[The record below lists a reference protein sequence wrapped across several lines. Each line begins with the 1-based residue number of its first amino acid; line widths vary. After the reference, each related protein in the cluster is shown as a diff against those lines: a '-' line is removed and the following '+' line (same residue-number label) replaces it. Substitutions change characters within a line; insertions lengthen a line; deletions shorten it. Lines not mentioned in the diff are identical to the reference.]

1 MSHPLYNPY
10 APGNQSSTQGQY
22 GLSSIPAERDPR
34 MTSSRL
40 GPGSSFNSPVTSSG
54 TPANSGGILP
64 SLLPQSMNYRPEQS
78 RAIIDENIERSI
90 DMHISRAREEVRLLG
105 KPMHQPIDQG
115 TRFAS
120 TQRNEFLSSGT
131 GMVSYQ
137 MSSTSASLGHRQS
150 GVESGSSSLDWSSN
164 YNRPTADTPSKL
176 YPSSASSN
184 YASCGDGR
192 FSASSERECDMQS
205 IPGLGDFDYQ
215 VPEKKPAAPTEPN
228 RPKYTSESAS
238 NILQH
243 FGLEKEDLEHLISY
257 PEDQITPANLP
268 FILRQIC
275 IEKNKRTSPAVQSK
289 PCPNPQPT
297 RSVSGMNS
305 HSLSSSGGAGM
316 RQEEMSSAGL
326 QQSKVIDYG
335 HTGKYTGAVG
345 DEIGRTGSS
354 KANSGGSGSMLQM
367 DTYDSSRHIREP
379 LQKNTTEVKSSAL
392 GSSRDQASSVS
403 SLSSWYSSIMSSVA
417 SPSNDQTRQLQTQPK
432 QTSQTVLSSFSLP
445 KKDTDIRV
453 LKSEAPKPLPLKEP
467 EVERQST
474 LKTQPPPTL
483 YRGVHPSRPGLVVI
497 GSNDASGAK
506 GTSKTQGQGST
517 VAQQMKKQQPMQ
529 QKQPMQKQPVQQ
541 MQMQKQPVQ
550 QMQKQPVQQM
560 QMQKQPVQQM
570 QMQKQPVQQMQKQ
583 PVLHTGQAMWPPVFS
598 AATSVPPASQIPSIA
613 NAMQRPLFIPGGP
626 HPNAIPPALPQPI
639 PGLMNLTHLTPPP
652 SNSQPPAKRAVSK
665 GLPTA
670 AMMHD
675 YAAATP
681 RIFPH
686 TCTLCKKECTRMKD
700 WISHQ
705 NTSLHLESCKLLR
718 KQFPEWDGEIALRPS
733 AAGKDAKPSP
743 SSSLQ
748 ASQHRQ
754 QKVRHGSRSRSH
766 SSSPRCRGSEGRRE
780 KRGSRSRSPHKS
792 RYTRRSRS
800 RSRSPWYERPTSSR
814 YRSRS
819 RSPERRSSPRRRD
832 EKRSSPRRRDDRRS
846 SPRRSRERQSSPR
859 RSDEKRSGSRR
870 SDQSRSPQRK
880 NSSSA
885 EILTR
890 KLLKSSAV
898 QSLSKHSDLEAV
910 VKTLAPALLAEL
922 AKMKPSSS
930 STASSSSSSSTAK
943 KELPKKPCKAKLSL
957 QKSKA
962 SSFTMTK
969 SGKSSP
975 PTMVKLQGI
984 RSSISHNDV
993 LAAVEHFGK
1002 TKSVVLF
1009 RSKLEAIVCFEKE
1022 EDAKKLKSVES
1033 LDVKGMPITVVREQE
1048 TVSNEQ
1054 KKPPQKKPATSS
1066 VSTSQTTTEKVLLPT
1081 PNMPP
1086 LKGPKKPSSLPS
1098 GAKKATTGKLTNQ
1111 KSAAKGSVKGPTTV
1125 TKAKVLVSKAK
1136 NVSKRQTTKMATKAV
1151 KMVKTG
1157 KLPAKRAVKK
1167 AMVMQKKSTTPE
1179 NQLDVENSKPKE
1191 SETKVQEDV
1200 TKDTADVEKAN
1211 VPVFEPKHQAEL
1223 GKANDAEDA
1232 EPMEIGEIRVEVAEP
1247 MEVASCAE
1255 GQGEKPTTTEAVPAT
1270 TEAVPATTEVVPATA
1285 EVVPAT
1291 SEAVPAT
1298 TEAVPATAEA
1308 PGNLPDN
1315 SSENQPPNS
1324 TVETLPTETVLP
1336 HVQQSTLSEPE
1347 STAQGPETKTEAT
1360 HLQQQAAG
1368 SLTEVTVEAKLPDE
1382 RVETTLC
1389 SSAFVRTRSEH
1400 QGKKKISLTTEEMVK
1415 RYMHPSRIA
1424 CLKLDSSSYSPKF
1437 KSLRHMQLLVTNLP
1451 EYYDGCYTEKDLANL
1466 LMPFGFQ
1473 YADDSIVVVPQACM
1487 AFVMMPNM
1495 NDYGN
1500 ILKASVRKGFF
1511 LRSFKLDFH
1520 AVANCIRTTPL
1531 GFYRWLIKHVRSTG
1545 MDDGSKT
1552 IFLKNISWSESN
1564 QLREDLKK
1572 INSVQ
1577 NFLPLLNKVFI
1588 EFEST
1593 HDADRLGVW
1602 LSLLKQPPG
1611 YEVHR
1616 LKIPYTSGTSLPP
1629 RHPENALPDS
1639 KNALDGATIPPIK
1652 CSIPDASVGPF
1663 WVTMRTSPFLF
1674 PTVSPWFIIP
1684 DYLTVT
1690 GKEDIE
1696 KASGRGSM
1704 IPTIMLTGLP
1714 EKNYKHEDV
1723 AKLVWRYFPK
1733 QNLHSLYYN
1742 VMVLTLQRRAFVF
1755 FPDWTTCCDFV
1766 RDHITKPVSV
1776 VGCRLTVHIVLE
1788 HMYPESSEE
1797 MMYTT
1802 LMKWSNAGV
1811 PEPTSLEERLLCV
1824 EVSEAS
1830 VDVVRTVIEEVA
1842 TIATFVGFLSLANRI
1857 CIEMADSS
1865 GVTKVVEKYNTWS
1878 KVQRVECLESLKQRL
1893 QDSSEITLNFEPDTI
1908 NVKAEPPAVKC
1919 QTQHPSSEL
1928 LDNGSQPA
1936 LQTSDPAGSTI
1947 SEPTTAG
1954 PSATA
1959 ASDVAME
1966 EDCEKPGT
1974 EIAMDSTVDPEANE
1988 DVEKAEV
1995 KGEEGSITTSIS
2007 TADVTSTS
2015 AVSSVNTVPAAS
2027 SPDASS
2033 PATTVLMP
2041 EANFAKLP
2049 QISTDIFQAVV
2060 AAVRN
2065 HRLTRDS
2072 KSQREEKKISSKSNT
2087 SSVTAKA
2094 EDSPKRKCEDEFIN
2108 DNPSSDA
2115 YLFEEQDFNIDDFVT
2130 IDEVGDDDVG
2140 DTSPKPQRS
2149 YSSRHSP
2156 RAKRERQSSGVSS
2169 VGKRTSTRYSKD
2181 SKSSA
2186 SPSLSSP
2193 KLTKGSSSSS
2203 YVSPKKSKDSSEPTK
2218 SPTKPSAASPS
2229 SPGQKTQHSKTKSP
2243 AKASNTASSGCRTR
2257 SSAAAQEMEKIT
2269 SMATVKASVET
2280 HSEPLIEEA
2289 TDTESTVAMSD
2300 HTVSAEGFAAKT
2312 VESETK
2318 IETSSEKH
2326 PPLQGHGLELSQ
2338 SQSLEVDVHVNTCK
2352 GRKKTKEDGKEDNV
2366 EKHTEGEGDN
2376 SEKYQ
2381 ILGSL
2386 DEQTDEQMNDAD
2398 QDGTSEVQPTVP
2410 EGGQTLHE
2418 ESFQVLDSVDNKGK
2432 ARPREYSEMEIDS
2445 SFQMVDSVSQDQAD
2459 TGQEDSHQVQDDGS
2473 TVKQVSEE
2481 AAIPAGD
2488 KSDKD
2493 SVDKDQETN
2502 NVDQVLD
2509 TGSKQAP
2516 RDNGDGK
2523 TGEEEDEVKGKMRSA
2538 ESCKAFKDVENPD
2551 GRIPNED
2558 QLLQDTDNKDTL
2570 ETFEILDS
2578 IDDQSATEDDSQ
2590 TLGTPSDQISK
2601 EDSRP
2606 MEVEEDA
2613 YQVID
2618 SVEDQPTTTET
2629 ESETDNAGKRKRG
2642 ETTARKDDRPSRRSG
2657 HATTAS
2663 KSEEKEKSPKKPDR
2677 TVKRYE
2683 TRTRMDTT
2691 AGVSKKDKEVNEE
2704 MVYEIVDS
2712 FEDKPV
2718 QDVAATETSGRRRSA
2733 RGKKEDKMTLNLT
2746 EASKT
2751 PEEATYEILDSVEDE
2766 TANDEPLVT
2775 TRSTRGKRE
2784 RATRKDTPD
2793 ETTMKEDTP
2802 TKMRHTPARESQEQ
2816 NRERSPKK
2824 EEKAPLKE
2832 STPSKKSDDDIKEEI
2847 DWDATYEVFDSVE
2860 DEVVKADR
2868 PATRRKGKRGRQKK
2882 DVKTTMKDTSK
2893 EGEKVADEEEATYQI
2908 LDSVEDE
2915 VVNDQPPTGQSDEK
2929 NSNNS
2934 DEQTR
2939 KSEPLAGAP
2948 KTEEEEEPMYQI
2960 IDSLEDDQG
2969 QEELTATENKTTDE
2983 KKKKE
2988 EASAEKEDTP
2998 TRGATV
3004 VEASEKVVVMEE
3016 TPYQIVDDSEET
3028 NGRPSPAEGSV
3039 TGNKKVDKSTTK
3051 TQSATAVLEIGSK
3064 SPGKDDVTGTLVNLD
3079 QVSEEEDDYP
3089 DDTAE
3094 EEELRKRQAA
3104 AKEKLVA
3111 KEREAR
3117 RTREREERRTREREE
3132 RRTREREERERKSRS
3147 NSRAGGGET
3156 RRAKE
3161 RGREKGESLEVD
3173 AKELVTLDEVGAD
3186 EAGEERAPESREL
3199 DGEITEGELQALV
3212 TLDEFVE
3219 EEEEDGE
3226 AEQSTLETRPPSQED
3241 ESEDFLNSETL
3252 VTLDEAGDDEE
3263 EKPDEENS
3271 EKTSCTVKHNTV
3283 MEESLNFVT
3292 LDEVGVVEEEEEK
3305 EAVKTR
3311 TRGRGKKRT
3320 RQTPVRK
3327 STRGKTVT
3335 AIDEREQEL
3344 EPTSTDVLPPTLL
3357 DASSSLDNDPS
3368 TLSSDGQPEIQKTEV
3383 EAASPADMEA
3393 ASAGQE
3399 LQPEHPENQTLEGCV
3414 EEGEQEKKEGRSRA
3428 DLKVVSKLRREP
3440 VGPEAKRSRSQSPCV
3455 VIDVKLPPFKPNNP
3469 LGQEFVVPKS
3479 GYFCNLCSVFYLNE
3493 STAKDLH
3500 CSSQRHY
3507 DNLQKHYQKP
3517 SRSSKQSS
3525 QGYVSD

>member
-10 APGNQSSTQGQY
+10 GPGNQSSNQGQY

-34 MTSSRL
+34 MGSSHL
-40 GPGSSFNSPVTSSG
+40 GPGSSFNSPGASSG
-54 TPANSGGILP
+54 TPANSGGMHP

-115 TRFAS
+115 TRFTS

-137 MSSTSASLGHRQS
+137 MSSTSPSLGHRQS

-164 YNRPTADTPSKL
+164 YNRPTADNPSKL
-176 YPSSASSN
+176 YSSSASSN
-184 YASCGDGR
+184 YASGGDGR
-192 FSASSERECDMQS
+192 FSASSERERDMQS

-275 IEKNKRTSPAVQSK
+275 IEKNKRTSTVVQSK
-289 PCPNPQPT
+289 PQPQPT
-297 RSVSGMNS
+297 RSVSGMDS
-305 HSLSSSGGAGM
+305 HSLSRSGGAGM

-354 KANSGGSGSMLQM
+354 KANSGGSGSLLQM
-367 DTYDSSRHIREP
+367 DTYDSSRHLREP
-379 LQKNTTEVKSSAL
+379 LQKNTTEAKSSAL

-403 SLSSWYSSIMSSVA
+403 SLSSWYSSIVSSVA
-417 SPSNDQTRQLQTQPK
+417 SPSNDPTKQLQTQHKP
-432 QTSQTVLSSFSLP
+432 TSQTVLSSFSLP

-453 LKSEAPKPLPLKEP
+453 LKSEAPKPVPLKEP

-497 GSNDASGAK
+497 GSNDASGTK

-517 VAQQMKKQQPMQ
+517 VAEQMKKQQPMQ
-529 QKQPMQKQPVQQ
+529 QKQPIQ
-541 MQMQKQPVQ
+541 QMQKQPVQ
-550 QMQKQPVQQM
+550 QMQKQP
-560 QMQKQPVQQM
+560 
-570 QMQKQPVQQMQKQ
+570 MQKQPVQQMQKQ
-583 PVLHTGQAMWPPVFS
+583 PVLQTGQAMWPPVFS
-598 AATSVPPASQIPSIA
+598 AATSVLPASQIPSIT

-626 HPNAIPPALPQPI
+626 HLNAIPQALPQPI

-665 GLPTA
+665 GLPTS

-686 TCTLCKKECTRMKD
+686 TCTLCNKECTRMKD

-718 KQFPEWDGEIALRPS
+718 KQYPEWDGEIALRPS
-733 AAGKDAKPSP
+733 AGGKDAKASS

-748 ASQHRQ
+748 TSQHRQ

-766 SSSPRCRGSEGRRE
+766 SSSPRRCHGSEGRRE
-780 KRGSRSRSPHKS
+780 KRSSRSRSPHKS

-832 EKRSSPRRRDDRRS
+832 EKRSSPRRRDDRRL

-859 RSDEKRSGSRR
+859 RSDEKRTGSRR

-880 NSSSA
+880 NSSNA

-930 STASSSSSSSTAK
+930 PTASSSSSSSTAK

-1009 RSKLEAIVCFEKE
+1009 RSKLEAIVCFEKA

-1033 LDVKGMPITVVREQE
+1033 LDVKGMLITVVREQE

-1054 KKPPQKKPATSS
+1054 KKPPQKKPASSS
-1066 VSTSQTTTEKVLLPT
+1066 VSTSQTATKKVLLPT

-1086 LKGPKKPSSLPS
+1086 LKGPKKPLSLPS
-1098 GAKKATTGKLTNQ
+1098 GAKKATTGKLANQ

-1136 NVSKRQTTKMATKAV
+1136 NVSTRQTTKMATKAA

-1157 KLPAKRAVKK
+1157 NRAEKRAVIKAMAMQKK
-1167 AMVMQKKSTTPE
+1167 AMVMQKKTTTQSE
-1179 NQLDVENSKPKE
+1179 NQLEVENSKPKE
-1191 SETKVQEDV
+1191 SETKVQGDV
-1200 TKDTADVEKAN
+1200 PKDTADVEKAN

-1232 EPMEIGEIRVEVAEP
+1232 EPMEIGEIGVEVAEP

-1255 GQGEKPTTTEAVPAT
+1255 GQGEKP
-1270 TEAVPATTEVVPATA
+1270 ATA
-1285 EVVPAT
+1285 
-1291 SEAVPAT
+1291 
-1298 TEAVPATAEA
+1298 EAVPATAEA
-1308 PGNLPDN
+1308 VPATAEALPATAEALPATAEALPATAEALPATAEAVTTTATAVSMTAEAVPTTTEAPGNLPGN
-1315 SSENQPPNS
+1315 SSENQPPNG
-1324 TVETLPTETVLP
+1324 TVENLPTETVLP

-1347 STAQGPETKTEAT
+1347 STAQGPETKTEAS

-1368 SLTEVTVEAKLPDE
+1368 SLTEVAVEAKLPDE
-1382 RVETTLC
+1382 RVETKTMEKDAVTEVKRQKKTPMTL
-1389 SSAFVRTRSEH
+1389 
-1400 QGKKKISLTTEEMVK
+1400 EEMVK
-1415 RYMHPSRIA
+1415 WYMHPSRIA

-1437 KSLRHMQLLVTNLP
+1437 KSLRNMQLLITNLP
-1451 EYYDGCYTEKDLANL
+1451 EYYDGCYTEKDLADL
-1466 LMPFGFQ
+1466 LVPFGFQ
-1473 YADDSIVVVPQACM
+1473 YADDNIIVVPQACM

-1520 AVANCIRTTPL
+1520 AVSNSIRMTPL
-1531 GFYRWLIKHVRSTG
+1531 EFYRWLNKHVHYNKV
-1545 MDDGSKT
+1545 DDGSKT
-1552 IFLKNISWSESN
+1552 IFIKNISWSESN

-1572 INSVQ
+1572 INSVKH
-1577 NFLPLLNKVFI
+1577 FLPLLNKVFI

-1616 LKIPYTSGTSLPP
+1616 LKMPYTSCTSLPP
-1629 RHPENALPDS
+1629 RHPEKALPDS
-1639 KNALDGATIPPIK
+1639 KNALDSTIPPIK
-1652 CSIPDASVGPF
+1652 YSIPDASVGPF

-1684 DYLTVT
+1684 EYLTVR
-1690 GKEDIE
+1690 GEEDLE
-1696 KASGRGSM
+1696 KASGRDSM
-1704 IPTIMLTGLP
+1704 IPAIMLTGLP
-1714 EKNYKHEDV
+1714 EENYKHEDV
-1723 AKLVWRYFPK
+1723 AKLVWHYFPK

-1742 VMVLTLQRRAFVF
+1742 VMVLMLQRRAFVY

-1766 RDHITKPVSV
+1766 RDHITNPVSV
-1776 VGCRLTVHIVLE
+1776 AGCALTVHIVLE
-1788 HMYPESSEE
+1788 HMKPESSEE

-1811 PEPTSLEERLLCV
+1811 PESTSLEERLLCV

-1830 VDVVRTVIEEVA
+1830 VDVVRTVMEKVA
-1842 TIATFVGFLSLANRI
+1842 SIATFVGFLPLANRI
-1857 CIEMADSS
+1857 SIEMADSS

-1878 KVQRVECLESLKQRL
+1878 KVQRVECLKSLKQRL
-1893 QDSSEITLNFEPDTI
+1893 QDSSDITLNFEPDTI
-1908 NVKAEPPAVKC
+1908 NVKAEPTAVKC
-1919 QTQHPSSEL
+1919 QTQPPSSEL
-1928 LDNGSQPA
+1928 LDNGSQPT

-1954 PSATA
+1954 PSDTAT
-1959 ASDVAME
+1959 SDIAMK

-1995 KGEEGSITTSIS
+1995 KGEEGSLTPSIS

-2027 SPDASS
+2027 SPDPSS

-2041 EANFAKLP
+2041 EENFSKLP

-2065 HRLTRDS
+2065 HRLTRES
-2072 KSQREEKKISSKSNT
+2072 KSQREEKKSSSKSNT
-2087 SSVTAKA
+2087 SSLTAKV
-2094 EDSPKRKCEDEFIN
+2094 EDAPKRKCQDEFIN

-2130 IDEVGDDDVG
+2130 IDEVGDDEVG
-2140 DTSPKPQRS
+2140 GTSPKPQRS
-2149 YSSRHSP
+2149 SSSRHSP

-2243 AKASNTASSGCRTR
+2243 AKASNAASSGCRTR
-2257 SSAAAQEMEKIT
+2257 SSSAAQEMEKMT
-2269 SMATVKASVET
+2269 SVVRVKASVET

-2289 TDTESTVAMSD
+2289 KDTESTVAMSD
-2300 HTVSAEGFAAKT
+2300 HTVSAESFAAKT
-2312 VESETK
+2312 VESETT
-2318 IETSSEKH
+2318 IETSSEIR

-2366 EKHTEGEGDN
+2366 EKHTEVEVDN
-2376 SEKYQ
+2376 REKYQ

-2398 QDGTSEVQPTVP
+2398 QDGSSEVRPTVP
-2410 EGGQTLHE
+2410 EGVQTLHE
-2418 ESFQVLDSVDNKGK
+2418 ESFQVLDSVDDKGK
-2432 ARPREYSEMEIDS
+2432 ALPREYSEMEIDS

-2473 TVKQVSEE
+2473 TVKQASEE

-2488 KSDKD
+2488 KSDED
-2493 SVDKDQETN
+2493 SVHKDQETN
-2502 NVDQVLD
+2502 SVDQVLA

-2523 TGEEEDEVKGKMRSA
+2523 TGEEDDEVKGKMHSA

-2558 QLLQDTDNKDTL
+2558 QVLQDTDNKDTL

-2578 IDDQSATEDDSQ
+2578 IDDHSATEDDSQ

-2618 SVEDQPTTTET
+2618 SVEDQPTTTE
-2629 ESETDNAGKRKRG
+2629 SETDNTGKRKRG
-2642 ETTARKDDRPSRRSG
+2642 EATARKDERPSRRSG

-2663 KSEEKEKSPKKPDR
+2663 KSEEKQKSPKKQDR

-2683 TRTRMDTT
+2683 TRTRM
-2691 AGVSKKDKEVNEE
+2691 DKEVNEE

-2718 QDVAATETSGRRRSA
+2718 QDVAATEMSGRRRSA
-2733 RGKKEDKMTLNLT
+2733 RGKKEDKITLNLT
-2746 EASKT
+2746 EATEK

-2766 TANDEPLVT
+2766 TASDEPPIL

-2784 RATRKDTPD
+2784 RATRKTTLD
-2793 ETTMKEDTP
+2793 EKTIKEDTP
-2802 TKMRHTPARESQEQ
+2802 TRMRPTPARESQEQ
-2816 NRERSPKK
+2816 NQERTPKK

-2832 STPSKKSDDDIKEEI
+2832 STPSKKSDDDVKEEI

-2882 DVKTTMKDTSK
+2882 DVKTTIKDTDTSK
-2893 EGEKVADEEEATYQI
+2893 EGGKVADEEEATYQI

-2915 VVNDQPPTGQSDEK
+2915 MVNDQPPTGQSDEK
-2929 NSNNS
+2929 NSTND

-2939 KSEPLAGAP
+2939 KSEALAGAP
-2948 KTEEEEEPMYQI
+2948 KNEEEEEPMYQI

-2969 QEELTATENKTTDE
+2969 QEELTATENKTKDE
-2983 KKKKE
+2983 TLTKE
-2988 EASAEKEDTP
+2988 EASAEKEDSSTC
-2998 TRGATV
+2998 GAAV

-3016 TPYQIVDDSEET
+3016 TQYQVVDDSEET
-3028 NGRPSPAEGSV
+3028 NDHPSSAEGSV
-3039 TGNKKVDKSTTK
+3039 TGNKKVDKSTAK
-3051 TQSATAVLEIGSK
+3051 TQSDTAALESGNK
-3064 SPGKDDVTGTLVNLD
+3064 SPEKDDPTGTLVNLD

-3104 AKEKLVA
+3104 AKEKLFA

-3117 RTREREERRTREREE
+3117 RAREREERRTREREE

-3161 RGREKGESLEVD
+3161 RGREKDESLEVD

-3199 DGEITEGELQALV
+3199 DGEMTEGELQALV

-3219 EEEEDGE
+3219 EEEEEDDGE
-3226 AEQSTLETRPPSQED
+3226 AKQSTLETRPPSQED

-3263 EKPDEENS
+3263 EKPDEEHT
-3271 EKTSCTVKHNTV
+3271 EKTSCTVKRSDDTV
-3283 MEESLNFVT
+3283 LEESLNFVT
-3292 LDEVGVVEEEEEK
+3292 LDEVGAVEEKEEK

-3311 TRGRGKKRT
+3311 TRGRGKK

-3335 AIDEREQEL
+3335 AIDEREEEL
-3344 EPTSTDVLPPTLL
+3344 EPASTDVLPPTPL
-3357 DASSSLDNDPS
+3357 DASSSLDTDPS
-3368 TLSSDGQPEIQKTEV
+3368 TLSSDGQPEIQRAEV
-3383 EAASPADMEA
+3383 EAASPADFEA

-3399 LQPEHPENQTLEGCV
+3399 LQPEHPGDQTLEGCV

-3428 DLKVVSKLRREP
+3428 DIKVVSKLRREP
-3440 VGPEAKRSRSQSPCV
+3440 FGPESKRSRSQSPCV
-3455 VIDVKLPPFKPNNP
+3455 AMDVKLPPFTPNNP

-3525 QGYVSD
+3525 QGSISD